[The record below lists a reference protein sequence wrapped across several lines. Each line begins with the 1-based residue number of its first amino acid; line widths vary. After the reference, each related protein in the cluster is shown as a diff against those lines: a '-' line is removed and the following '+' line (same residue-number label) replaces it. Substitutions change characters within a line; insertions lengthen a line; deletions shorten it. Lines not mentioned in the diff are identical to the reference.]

1 MDEGYEIITVDAG
14 NVDRLGFFCYMSKPK
29 APGYQQK
36 RDWLMA
42 RFAEGLRIKML
53 HETGGRTVGF
63 IEYLPGEYAW
73 RAVHA
78 AGYTVIHCL
87 WVVGQGKGKGH
98 GTRLLQDCL
107 ADARAEGQHGVVMV
121 ASDRVWLAGKEL
133 FLRNGFAQVDQAP
146 PSFQLLVHRFGDADS
161 AGGTFRAPDPSFP
174 TDWAARQARCGDGL
188 TVIRTPQCPYIENAT
203 AELLRFAAERS
214 IPARAVELT
223 TAQEVQAQSP
233 SPYGTF
239 GIVRDG
245 QLFSYHYLCRKELE
259 KLLPEGKAP

>member
-1 MDEGYEIITVDAG
+1 MADGYDIITVDES

-29 APGYQQK
+29 APGYRQK

-42 RFAEGLRIKML
+42 RFAEGLQIKML

-73 RAVHA
+73 RAVNA
-78 AGYTVIHCL
+78 AGYLVIHCL

-98 GTRLLQDCL
+98 GTRLLQACL
-107 ADARAEGQHGVVMV
+107 ADARSQGKEGVVMV

-133 FLRNGFAQVDQAP
+133 FLRNGFVQADQAP
-146 PSFQLLVHRFGDADS
+146 PSFQLLVHRFSDPDS
-161 AGGTFRAPDPSFP
+161 AGGAFRAPVPSFP
-174 TDWAARQARCGDGL
+174 TDWVARQARYGEGL

-203 AELLRFAAERS
+203 IELLQFAAERG

-233 SPYGTF
+233 SPYGAF

-245 QLFSYHYLCRKELE
+245 RLFSYHYLCRNELE
-259 KLLPEGKAP
+259 KLLPH

>member
-1 MDEGYEIITVDAG
+1 MSIPYEIITVDAG

-29 APGYQQK
+29 APGYRRK
-36 RDWLMA
+36 REWLAA

-73 RAVHA
+73 RAAHA
-78 AGYTVIHCL
+78 AGYLVIHCL
-87 WVVGQGKGKGH
+87 WVVGHGKGKGY
-98 GTRLLQDCL
+98 GTRLLQACL
-107 ADARAEGQHGVVMV
+107 EDARSQGKHGVVMV
-121 ASDRVWLAGKEL
+121 ASDRVWLAGKQL
-133 FLRNGFAQVDQAP
+133 FLKNGFVQVDQAP
-146 PSFQLLVHRFGDADS
+146 PSFQLLVHHLGDPDVVQ
-161 AGGTFRAPDPSFP
+161 GTFRAPAPSFP
-174 TDWAARQARCGDGL
+174 SDWAARQARYGEGL

-203 AELLRFAAERS
+203 TELLQFAAEQG

-233 SPYGTF
+233 SPYGAF

-245 QLFSYHYLCRKELE
+245 QLLSYHYLCRKDLE
-259 KLLPEGKAP
+259 KLIAN